1 MVTESGGSAEAGQPV
16 EPRQPTRRRRKA
28 RIILAV
34 LFVLLVVDL
43 TRAPAS
49 QISARIL
56 LGGIHAYQATLSP
69 LNRVAGLRCRFKPTC
84 SHYGEGAI
92 RKHGALV
99 GLGKTVWRILRCGPW
114 TPAGTVDLP

>member
-1 MVTESGGSAEAGQPV
+1 MVTEDPTGTGQPV
-16 EPRQPTRRRRKA
+16 ETPVPRRRGRA
-28 RIILAV
+28 RIVLAV
-34 LFVLLVVDL
+34 LFLLLAVDL

-69 LNRVAGLRCRFKPTC
+69 LNRVAGLRCRFQPTC

-92 RKHGALV
+92 RKYGAFV
-99 GLGKTVWRILRCGPW
+99 GTGKTVWRILRCGPW